1 MTDSC
6 VFLEKYLWHFKKT
19 LGIKKARYN
28 MKNSQQVTM
37 LKQNATAFSESSF
50 LRTISSLCISM
61 KLLKSSPSG
70 IQWKDYFYMCKSN
83 MLSEINW
90 LARNSSILQLPKP
103 KNIFTCFSQI
113 ASHCGDEQM
122 HLFCLDIQNSS
133 DIYLQPQKENH
144 FRAICCPGL

>member
-6 VFLEKYLWHFKKT
+6 VFLEEYLWHFKKT

-28 MKNSQQVTM
+28 MKNSQQVTT

-70 IQWKDYFYMCKSN
+70 IQWKDYFYTCKSN

-90 LARNSSILQLPKP
+90 LARNSIILQLPKP
-103 KNIFTCFSQI
+103 KNIFTCFSQM

-144 FRAICCPGL
+144 SRVTCCPGL